1 MDRTRQLSE
10 LSPDA
15 PKVAVLA
22 PRWHGT
28 DEVRW
33 AVRQVAGALA
43 CSSNVH
49 VITTQGDRPRHY
61 EDGVFV
67 VHELATE
74 DRAADRKRDLVLA
87 ALGASTYGR
96 VSSGQVSPA
105 PFESEDPSLLE
116 LLVGTNRDPWRP
128 GSACLSEIT
137 PDVVVLTDYRQ
148 AGALGVVDN
157 CCTDVHLV
165 LVPLATD
172 MSGMTLSVFA
182 PLLERADAV
191 LVFTESERRASASLV
206 GQDKIHLVGLPL
218 AVNQSVNSEP
228 HQHAGGDRDY
238 VLVIPG
244 KPSGSAS
251 SSPWADLLR
260 TRFPARAVVAAGS
273 DVLDVY
279 KPGSRPI
286 VAPAT
291 RSTSDLLRLMA
302 WAHLT
307 VDARPGSL
315 FARKS
320 LQSLMLGTPII
331 VPEGS
336 RAQEHAETGSGGL
349 WFDGPGELFS
359 CVEAMLDPEVRDTLG
374 SQGRRYAL
382 DRYGSTSSFIERV
395 GLVLS
400 DRR

>member
-1 MDRTRQLSE
+1 
-10 LSPDA
+10 
-15 PKVAVLA
+15 
-22 PRWHGT
+22 
-28 DEVRW
+28 
-33 AVRQVAGALA
+33 
-43 CSSNVH
+43 
-49 VITTQGDRPRHY
+49 
-61 EDGVFV
+61 
-67 VHELATE
+67 
-74 DRAADRKRDLVLA
+74 
-87 ALGASTYGR
+87 LGASTYGR

>member
-1 MDRTRQLSE
+1 MDSTRQLSE

-43 CSSNVH
+43 CSANVH
-49 VITTQGDRPRHY
+49 VITTQGDRPRNY
-61 EDGVFV
+61 DDGVFV

-74 DRAADRKRDLVLA
+74 DHAADRKRDLVLA
-87 ALGASTYGR
+87 ALGASTDNRASRGR
-96 VSSGQVSPA
+96 VSPA
-105 PFESEDPSLLE
+105 PFASEDPSLLE
-116 LLVGTNRDPWRP
+116 LLVGTNSDPWRP
-128 GSACLSEIT
+128 GSACLSQIA
-137 PDVVVLTDYRQ
+137 PDVIVLTDYRQ
-148 AGALGVVDN
+148 AGALDVVDKYR
-157 CCTDVHLV
+157 TDAHLV
-165 LVPLATD
+165 LVPLGTD
-172 MSGMTLSVFA
+172 LRGMTLSVFA
-182 PLLERADAV
+182 RLFERADAV
-191 LVFTESERRASASLV
+191 LVFTESERGASASLV
-206 GQDKIHLVGLPL
+206 AQDKIHLVSLPL
-218 AVNQSVNSEP
+218 AVNQSVNAEP

-238 VLVIPG
+238 MLVIPG
-244 KPSGSAS
+244 KPSGSGS
-251 SSPWADLLR
+251 SGPWADLLR
-260 TRFPARAVVAAGS
+260 ARFPDRAVVVAGS
-273 DVLDVY
+273 GVLEVY
-279 KPGSRPI
+279 KPGSQPL
-286 VAPAT
+286 VVPAA

-302 WAHLT
+302 WARMT

-315 FARKS
+315 FARRS
-320 LQSLMLGTPII
+320 LQSLMFGTPII

-359 CVEAMLDPEVRDTLG
+359 CVETMLDPEVHDSLG

-382 DRYGSTSSFIERV
+382 DRYGSTASFIERV

-400 DRR
+400 ERQ